1 MSNADGRESMDYDVL
16 VVGGGPAG
24 LAAAIRLKRLA
35 AKAGRDISVCLIE
48 KGAGIGAHILSGAV
62 IDPGPLDAL
71 LSDWRE
77 GVDVTPVAASRFY
90 YLTAR
95 RGLRLPNAL
104 LPPEMRNRGGLILSL
119 GALCRRLARAAE
131 GLGVEIYPGFAGV
144 EPLYADGA
152 VAGVA
157 TGDFGVAKDGRKKPG
172 YAPGMDLKAKYT
184 LFAEGAR
191 GSLGRRLAARFGL
204 DRGADVAKYGL
215 GIKELWELAPEHRR
229 PGLALHT
236 AGWPLA
242 NDTGGGLFVYHGAKG
257 RCAVGM
263 VVHLDYPNPFL
274 SPFDEFQRAKLHPL
288 LRPMFAGGRRIGF
301 GARVVSEGG
310 WQSVPRLAFPG
321 GALIGDDAGFLNLP
335 KIKGV
340 HNAVRSGMAAAEAAF
355 AALAAG
361 RAGDTLSAYETAMRN
376 GPAMAELKTVRNAK
390 PLWSRFGTLAGLAL
404 AGCDLWAE
412 HLFGLSPF
420 GTLHHLGSDR
430 AALKKAA
437 EARPIVYPKP
447 DGVVTFD
454 RSSSLA
460 LANLRGEAD
469 QPVHL
474 TLADPDVPVRR
485 TLPDYGEPARLYCP
499 AGVYEIVAGAKG
511 PELRINAADCLH
523 CKACDIKDPADNI
536 VWTPPEGGSGPAYA
550 DM

>member
-1 MSNADGRESMDYDVL
+1 VDG
-16 VVGGGPAG
+16 
-24 LAAAIRLKRLA
+24 
-35 AKAGRDISVCLIE
+35 
-48 KGAGIGAHILSGAV
+48 
-62 IDPGPLDAL
+62 
-71 LSDWRE
+71 
-77 GVDVTPVAASRFY
+77 TPVADSRFY

-95 RGLRLPNAL
+95 RALRLPNVL
-104 LPPEMRNRGGLILSL
+104 LAPEMQNRGGIILSL

-131 GLGVEIYPGFAGV
+131 DLGVEIYPGFAGV
-144 EPLYADGA
+144 KPIYADGA

-172 YAPGMDLKAKYT
+172 YAAGMDLKAKYT
-184 LFAEGAR
+184 LFAEGSR
-191 GSLGRRLAARFGL
+191 GSLGRMLVARFGL
-204 DRGADVAKYGL
+204 DRGADVPKYGL

-263 VVHLDYPNPFL
+263 VVHLDYENPFL

-321 GALIGDDAGFLNLP
+321 GALVGDEAGFLNLP

-340 HNAVRSGMAAAEAAF
+340 HNAIRSGMAAAEAAF

-361 RAGDTLSAYETAMRN
+361 RAGDTLSAYETAVRD
-376 GPAMAELKTVRNAK
+376 GPVMAELKKVRNAK

-404 AGCDLWAE
+404 AGSDLWAE
-412 HLFGLSPF
+412 HFFGAGPF
-420 GTLHHLGSDR
+420 GTLHHLGPDR

-437 EARPIVYPKP
+437 DAAEIAYPKP
-447 DGVVTFD
+447 DGVTTFD
-454 RSSSLA
+454 KASSLA
-460 LANLRGEAD
+460 LANLRGEDD

-474 TLADPDVPVRR
+474 HLADPDIPVRR

-499 AGVYEIVAGAKG
+499 AGVYEIVAGPQG
-511 PELRINAADCLH
+511 PRFRINAADCLH